1 MRDNGVGGSSDS
13 ACTTVVGEQA
23 ISEGTAVPKTGTE
36 IVVRVGASPAAE
48 AALGRAAEQSLETG
62 VPLRIVYAW
71 QMTASPSG
79 QASAAFWVA
88 SAADAR
94 ARATRW
100 VLETLGDSAGSV
112 RWTLDIVE
120 LPPGLIVPL
129 DAHAADAA
137 LELSSQ
143 PGGNA

>member
-1 MRDNGVGGSSDS
+1 VVDSDVEAQMSGIGIGGSSDRPPS
-13 ACTTVVGEQA
+13 
-23 ISEGTAVPKTGTE
+23 TE
-36 IVVRVGASPAAE
+36 IVVRVGESPAAAE
-48 AALGRAAEQSLETG
+48 ALGRAAEQSLQTG
-62 VPLRIVYAW
+62 VPLRIVHAW

-79 QASAAFWVA
+79 GASAAFWVA

-100 VLETLGDSAGSV
+100 VLETLGDSAATV

-137 LELSSQ
+137 LEFTSV
-143 PGGNA
+143 PGGDA